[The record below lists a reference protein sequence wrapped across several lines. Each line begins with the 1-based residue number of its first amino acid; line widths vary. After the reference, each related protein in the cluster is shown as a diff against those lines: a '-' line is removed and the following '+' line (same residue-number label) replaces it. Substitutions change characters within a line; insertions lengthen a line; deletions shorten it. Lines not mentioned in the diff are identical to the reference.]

1 MRRAKRRTAREEMAR
16 KAWLTAAAKW
26 DGTAHVFNA
35 EEAGYIAGLDK
46 LPCEVPE
53 EYAATA
59 ADWLVGYDAGR
70 HRSLEADEKL
80 ASVGLQ

>member
-1 MRRAKRRTAREEMAR
+1 MPLPRGIIMPPIS
-16 KAWLTAAAKW
+16 L
-26 DGTAHVFNA
+26 A